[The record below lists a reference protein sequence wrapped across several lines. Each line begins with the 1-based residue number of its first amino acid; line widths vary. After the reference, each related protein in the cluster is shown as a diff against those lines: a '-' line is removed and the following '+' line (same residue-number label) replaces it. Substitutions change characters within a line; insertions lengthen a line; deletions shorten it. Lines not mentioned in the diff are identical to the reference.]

1 MIRPQ
6 RLSQRLV
13 ILKGARG
20 IAGFTS
26 ALMLSACSQTTDL
39 LPSGNFLLADNAPTT
54 TAASP
59 GSGGENE
66 LQKATIYWGQEYS
79 KKPADLPTALNYARN
94 LKALGEKQ
102 KALTVLQQA
111 SAIHHNNPD
120 LAGEYGR
127 LALELDQISV
137 ANRLLSVADNP
148 TKPDWRVISARGTVE
163 AKQGKYKEAIG
174 YYERALTL
182 SNNQPSVL
190 NNLAMAHAMNGEPQ
204 KAEELLRQASAG
216 PNVDPKMKQN
226 LALVLSLQ
234 GRYDEA
240 KSFAVTPS
248 GAAAVKSDTDLIRQ
262 IVRLEPKSMP
272 AATVPAFTTN
282 IAYDTSVPVPPATAT
297 GPVLRSAV
305 SDAAAVS
312 AWDTHVA
319 QVPEAQTARSTF
331 KGTSH

>member
-6 RLSQRLV
+6 RASQRYAMM
-13 ILKGARG
+13 KGARG
-20 IAGFTS
+20 MAAFTS
-26 ALMLSACSQTTDL
+26 ALMLSACSQTAGL
-39 LPSGNFLLADNAPTT
+39 LPSGNFLLADNAPATTT
-54 TAASP
+54 TASP
-59 GSGGENE
+59 GTGSESE

-111 SAIHHNNPD
+111 SAIHNSDPD

-137 ANRLLSVADNP
+137 ANRLLTVADNP

-204 KAEELLRQASAG
+204 KAEELLRQATAG
-216 PNVDPKMKQN
+216 TGVDPKMKQN

-240 KSFAVTPS
+240 KSYAVTSS

-262 IVRLEPKSMP
+262 IVRLEPKAMP

-282 IAYDTSVPVPPATAT
+282 IAYDAPATAPPMALSAPPLR
-297 GPVLRSAV
+297 PVVADTAPAST
-305 SDAAAVS
+305 
-312 AWDTHVA
+312 WDTHVA
-319 QVPEAQTARSTF
+319 EVPVATNSAFRGTA
-331 KGTSH
+331 H